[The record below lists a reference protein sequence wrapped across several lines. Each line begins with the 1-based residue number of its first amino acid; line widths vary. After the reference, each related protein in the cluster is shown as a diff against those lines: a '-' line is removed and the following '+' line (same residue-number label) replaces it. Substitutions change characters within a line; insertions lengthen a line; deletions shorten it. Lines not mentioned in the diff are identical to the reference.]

1 MDILSLI
8 LKICAILGLF
18 TLLFLPLAKV
28 TAWDDDAWY
37 ARYTVSALATTA
49 WFALFV
55 FLPKFGVFVGA
66 LVVWVVLLLCSLHMP
81 SLRNLLP
88 FWRWLLALR
97 HRIKGDSPEFIVE
110 RVLALRPIEDEMTDF
125 KGVRDYEASY
135 SGYEDGEAQ
144 LDFLCQLTGVT
155 DEFVDK
161 MAKAGLGAM
170 GAEQYKVDYLGPG
183 HWLLHFYET
192 TPKNPLDESK
202 TVKASDLADWN
213 GKTVTYGVTEA
224 GDFAKLSYA
233 QTSGI
238 VVGGVP
244 GAGKSAGATLLT
256 LPLLASP
263 KASVAIFDG
272 KGGMDWNWAQRAA
285 SLYNNDCDLDLETA
299 TEQLESLAQRCV
311 DDLKSHPWSD
321 ADPDFWHSGASAL
334 HPFHLVVIDE
344 CQTLFDTTGRSKDDK
359 ALVERCKRA
368 VATIVRKGRSAGWCV
383 MLLTQKPTADS
394 IPTNIRDNCVV
405 RFALRVTTREASE
418 AVLGAIP
425 DGDPTPTEIPS
436 TRRGGAVVQG
446 EDGHT
451 VGVRFFYLPVTD
463 AAKALDSSTL
473 KTVTDGLT
481 V

>member
-170 GAEQYKVDYLGPG
+170 GAEQYKVDHLGPG

-238 VVGGVP
+238 VLAVFREPV
-244 GAGKSAGATLLT
+244 SRLVRLCSHCRCWLLRR
-256 LPLLASP
+256 LP
-263 KASVAIFDG
+263 
-272 KGGMDWNWAQRAA
+272 
-285 SLYNNDCDLDLETA
+285 
-299 TEQLESLAQRCV
+299 
-311 DDLKSHPWSD
+311 
-321 ADPDFWHSGASAL
+321 
-334 HPFHLVVIDE
+334 
-344 CQTLFDTTGRSKDDK
+344 
-359 ALVERCKRA
+359 
-368 VATIVRKGRSAGWCV
+368 
-383 MLLTQKPTADS
+383 
-394 IPTNIRDNCVV
+394 
-405 RFALRVTTREASE
+405 
-418 AVLGAIP
+418 
-425 DGDPTPTEIPS
+425 
-436 TRRGGAVVQG
+436 
-446 EDGHT
+446 
-451 VGVRFFYLPVTD
+451 
-463 AAKALDSSTL
+463 
-473 KTVTDGLT
+473 
-481 V
+481 

>member
-1 MDILSLI
+1 MDIVYLL

-28 TAWDDDAWY
+28 TAWDDESWY
-37 ARYTVSALATTA
+37 ARFVVSALATTA
-49 WFALFV
+49 WIGL
-55 FLPKFGVFVGA
+55 LVFVPDA
-66 LVVWVVLLLCSLHMP
+66 IIACAVVWVILLLCSLHVP
-81 SLRNLLP
+81 ALRNLLP

-97 HRIKGDSPEFIVE
+97 HRIKGDSPVFIVE
-110 RVLALRPIEDEMTDF
+110 RVLGLRPIEDATTDF
-125 KGVRDYEASY
+125 KGVRDYTASY
-135 SGYEDGEAQ
+135 SSYEDGEAM
-144 LDFLCQLTGVT
+144 LDFTCQISGVT
-155 DEFVDK
+155 DDFVDK
-161 MAKAGLGAM
+161 QARLGLGAM
-170 GAEQYKVDYLGPG
+170 GAETYKIDHIGPG
-183 HWLLHFYET
+183 HWMLHFYET

-202 TVKASDLADWN
+202 TIKASDLADWN
-213 GKTVTYGVTEA
+213 GRTVTYGMTEA

-272 KGGMDWNWAQRAA
+272 KGGMDWAWAQRAA

-299 TEQLESLAQRCV
+299 TDQLEQLAQRCV
-311 DDLKSHPWSD
+311 EDLKSHPWSES
-321 ADPDFWHSGASAL
+321 DPDFWHSGASAL

-344 CQTLFDTTGRSKDDK
+344 CQTLFDVTGRSKEDK